1 MTDQNFLPL
10 PSLSD
15 VGDHPKRKRTPS
27 QHAAYIYDFKNV
39 TTLLSRTSLP
49 KEIKHFKAYSL
60 FLTLEKLPLYA
71 MPIV

>member
-1 MTDQNFLPL
+1 MTDQNFHPL

-39 TTLLSRTSLP
+39 TNLLSRTSLP
-49 KEIKHFKAYSL
+49 KKRKHFKAYHP
-60 FLTLEKLPLYA
+60 FQTLKKLPLC
-71 MPIV
+71 MMSIV